1 MSPWLR
7 LGSLIASKS
16 YIPNRLVSSG
26 ILLTTAHETHHIL
39 DDPVISV
46 NTAALLSVSE
56 PSVNL
61 SFFPSSVST
70 DLIKMLVT
78 LAYVLPFYISKT
90 TRPSASL
97 SRDAPS
103 VIRSRVRAVTLA
115 CIGSTFFVVALAS
128 LQGDISLPETLKM
141 LGWWPI
147 GFVEIAQSLL
157 LTAVLFSGP
166 LFERG
171 IAEGDWR
178 SWVRGEG
185 LSETLRSWIGF
196 RNFVA
201 VCVVSLQKEQ
211 QTNDNY

>member
-1 MSPWLR
+1 
-7 LGSLIASKS
+7 
-16 YIPNRLVSSG
+16 
-26 ILLTTAHETHHIL
+26 
-39 DDPVISV
+39 
-46 NTAALLSVSE
+46 
-56 PSVNL
+56 
-61 SFFPSSVST
+61 
-70 DLIKMLVT
+70 MLVT
-78 LAYVLPFYISKT
+78 VAYVLPFYISKT

-103 VIRSRVRAVTLA
+103 VIRSRVRAVSLSCVA
-115 CIGSTFFVVALAS
+115 CTFFVIALAS
-128 LQGDISLPETLKM
+128 LQANISLLAALKL

-147 GFVEIAQSLL
+147 GFLEIAKSFL

-185 LSETLRSWIGF
+185 FSETLRSWIGF

-201 VCVVSLQKEQ
+201 VCFFFFF
-211 QTNDNY
+211 

>member
-1 MSPWLR
+1 
-7 LGSLIASKS
+7 
-16 YIPNRLVSSG
+16 
-26 ILLTTAHETHHIL
+26 
-39 DDPVISV
+39 
-46 NTAALLSVSE
+46 
-56 PSVNL
+56 
-61 SFFPSSVST
+61 
-70 DLIKMLVT
+70 MLAT

-115 CIGSTFFVVALAS
+115 CIASTFFVVALAS

-147 GFVEIAQSLL
+147 GFLEIVQSLL

-201 VCVVSLQKEQ
+201 VCFIITFKKNNKLIIITRDQSQRKSPSAPSSSLSTYWPKCPPDASSSSRLCTLALPMSTTFTSSASPIRTPQ
-211 QTNDNY
+211 